1 MNKLNRILA
10 GLLVLQ
16 LVVAAVVLW
25 PRPAASGESASLLPT
40 VKADEVVELAI
51 TDADNRSI
59 TLARKD
65 GSWVLPEADDYP
77 ADEERVTTFLTKI
90 ESLKA
95 DRVVTQTSGSHK
107 RLGVAED
114 DFERRIDL
122 QMADGSRQRLYVGTS
137 PTWQAVHVRAD
148 GQDEVYL
155 TSELAA
161 QDAGSEATAWVDT
174 TYLSIPQEQI
184 VRITIENAQGTL
196 ELAKDGETWKLEGL
210 AAGETLDETKVNSL
224 LSRVTSVSLLEPLGK
239 DQLPAYGLDEPLA
252 VVTVDTDDGQSHILR
267 VGAQDPED
275 NSYVVASSDSEYYVR
290 VREFVVQNLVEYGQQ
305 DLIAPPPTEVPEEG
319 PEPAP
324 ESTPGGL

>member
-1 MNKLNRILA
+1 MNKLNRVLA
-10 GLLVLQ
+10 GLLVVQ

-25 PRPAASGESASLLPT
+25 PRPAASGESASLLPI
-40 VKADEVVELAI
+40 VKADEVVELTI
-51 TDADNRSI
+51 TDANDRAI

-65 GSWVLPEADDYP
+65 GSWVLPEAGDYP
-77 ADEERVTTFLTKI
+77 AEQERVTTLLTKI

-95 DRVVTQTSGSHK
+95 DRVVTQTSASHK

-114 DFERRIDL
+114 GFERRIDL
-122 QMADGSRQRLYVGTS
+122 EMADGSRQRLYVGNS
-137 PTWQAVHVRAD
+137 PTWQAAHVRAD

-161 QDAGSEATAWVDT
+161 QDAGTEAAAWVDT
-174 TYLSIPQEQI
+174 VYLSILREQI

-196 ELAKDGETWKLEGL
+196 ELTKEGETWNLEGL
-210 AAGETLDETKVNSL
+210 APGETLDETKVNSL
-224 LSRVTSVSLLEPLGK
+224 LDRVTSISLLEPLGK
-239 DQLPAYGLDEPLA
+239 DQVAAYGLDQPLA

-275 NSYVVASSDSEYYVR
+275 NSYVLASSDSEYYVR
-290 VREFVVQNLVEYGQQ
+290 VREFVVQNLVEYGRQ

-324 ESTPGGL
+324 EATPEGP

>member
-25 PRPAASGESASLLPT
+25 PRPAASGESASLLPII
-40 VKADEVVELAI
+40 KADEVVELTI
-51 TDADNRSI
+51 TDPNDRAI

-65 GSWVLPEADDYP
+65 GSWVLPEAGDYP
-77 ADEERVTTFLTKI
+77 AEEERVTIFLTKI

-95 DRVVTQTSGSHK
+95 DRVVTQTSASHK

-114 DFERRIDL
+114 DFERRVDL
-122 QMADGSRQRLYVGTS
+122 EMADGSRQRLYVGTS
-137 PTWQAVHVRAD
+137 PTWQAAHVRAD

-161 QDAGSEATAWVDT
+161 QDAGTDAVAWVDT
-174 TYLSIPQEQI
+174 VYLSIPREQI
-184 VRITIENAQGTL
+184 VRIIIENAQGTL
-196 ELAKDGETWKLEGL
+196 ELTKEGETWNLEGL
-210 AAGETLDETKVNSL
+210 ALGETPDETEVNSL
-224 LSRVTSVSLLEPLGK
+224 LNRVSSFSLLEPLGK
-239 DQLPAYGLDEPLA
+239 DQVAAYGLDQPLA

-275 NSYVVASSDSEYYVR
+275 NSYVLASSDSEYYVR
-290 VREFVVQNLVEYGQQ
+290 VREFVVQNLVETGRQ